1 MCIQTLAIY
10 LYEDLS
16 CNRDALSYEARGDLE
31 ETGFFHKSETGSYTT
46 IDGSEF

>member
-16 CNRDALSYEARGDLE
+16 CNRGALCYEAKGYLE
-31 ETGFFHKSETGSYTT
+31 ETGFSHKSETGSYTT
-46 IDGSEF
+46 IDGK